1 MFGVDSIFLFFFV
14 FSTLGVARV
23 GLMFVLSLFNDPPTV
38 LTFSKT
44 EIITLG
50 IFLSYIIT
58 YLLK

>member
-14 FSTLGVARV
+14 FSTLGVLRV
-23 GLMFVLSLFNDPPTV
+23 SVMFVLSLFNDPPTQ
-38 LTFSKT
+38 LTLSKI
-44 EIITLG
+44 EIITFG